1 MALSKALQVG
11 FEFGMAYLEADSDR
25 TIKAH
30 ELRDWL
36 IGYCGKPAKTKA
48 SKEAWSD
55 CRKSLCPVTGSIND
69 VLKASVDKHISEVD
83 ENTKRARLD
92 LSIRVIKT
100 KLLNGGITK
109 GAKKG
114 ASKRKTAKAIV
125 IPMTPKGM
133 GAMARVAIGALGKM
147 EKASFPIPEAVAAW
161 QALAAVYAKKV

>member
-11 FEFGMAYLEADSDR
+11 YAFGMAYLEADSDR
-25 TIKAH
+25 TVKAH

-36 IGYCGKPAKTKA
+36 VGYCGKPAKTKA
-48 SKEAWSD
+48 SKEAWSE
-55 CRKSLCPVTGSIND
+55 CRKAMCPVTGSIND
-69 VLKASVDKHISEVD
+69 VLKASADKHISEVD

-100 KLLNGGITK
+100 KLLNGTK

-114 ASKRKTAKAIV
+114 ASKRKTAKAIAV
-125 IPMTPKGM
+125 PMTPKGM

-147 EKASFPIPEAVAAW
+147 EKAPFPIPEAVAAW